1 MACPYT
7 SNYVYL
13 TESVKKMI
21 SEEKKPR
28 LFERVRG
35 ENNSE
40 LVEAMKDA
48 LMIPQSKYQRLSD
61 DQALK
66 LVTMGFRII
75 YDNKFVIGIEHL

>member
-1 MACPYT
+1 VACPYT